1 MFCGSKN
8 DSACSLKKN
17 TFSET
22 TLTNLNRVFKI
33 AVLHDVLVDLKE
45 QKMIFRLDVDKER
58 SKEPSLAE
66 MTAKAVEL
74 LEAGSEEGFLLFVE
88 SALIDKVAARIKG
101 FLLKSQ

>member
-1 MFCGSKN
+1 M
-8 DSACSLKKN
+8 
-17 TFSET
+17 
-22 TLTNLNRVFKI
+22 TNLDRVLKI
-33 AVLHDVLVDLKE
+33 TVLHDDLVDLKE

-74 LEAGSEEGFLLFVE
+74 LEGSEEGFVLFVE
-88 SALIDKVAARIKG
+88 SALIDKVAAGIKD